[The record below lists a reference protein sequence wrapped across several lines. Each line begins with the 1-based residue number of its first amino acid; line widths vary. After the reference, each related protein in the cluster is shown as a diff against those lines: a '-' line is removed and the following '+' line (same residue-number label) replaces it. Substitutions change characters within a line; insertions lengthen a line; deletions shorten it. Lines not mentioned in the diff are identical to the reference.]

1 MSCFDKVWWKL
12 EGILDKSFVAG
23 ALLMDLSKA
32 FDCIRHDLL
41 VAKLHA
47 YGITLN
53 TANFIYS
60 FLKHQKQ
67 NVKIH
72 VCSSFQTSLWRVP
85 KGPVLGPILF
95 NIFLNDLLVV
105 LKKLQLYNIADY
117 NTISAEGDNTDDL
130 LKMLKE
136 ESESPAKLF
145 RENNM
150 ILNRKNFK
158 Q

>member
-1 MSCFDKVWWKL
+1 M

-72 VCSSFQTSLWRVP
+72 DVCSSFQTSLSRVP

-117 NTISAEGDNTDDL
+117 NTISAEGNSTDDL

-136 ESESPAKLF
+136 ESESAAK
-145 RENNM
+145 
-150 ILNRKNFK
+150 
-158 Q
+158 

>member
-1 MSCFDKVWWKL
+1 
-12 EGILDKSFVAG
+12 
-23 ALLMDLSKA
+23 MDLSKA

-72 VCSSFQTSLWRVP
+72 DVCSSFQTSLSRVP
-85 KGPVLGPILF
+85 KDPVLGPILF

-117 NTISAEGDNTDDL
+117 NTISAEGNSTDDL

-136 ESESPAKLF
+136 ESESAAK
-145 RENNM
+145 
-150 ILNRKNFK
+150 
-158 Q
+158 